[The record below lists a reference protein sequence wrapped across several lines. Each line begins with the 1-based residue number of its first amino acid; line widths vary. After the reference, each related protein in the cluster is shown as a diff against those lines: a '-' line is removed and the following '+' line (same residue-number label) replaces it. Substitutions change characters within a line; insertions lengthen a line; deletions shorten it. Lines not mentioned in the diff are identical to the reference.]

1 MGSCL
6 AAHMGGRSVNG
17 DGMPRELAGFADH
30 APPAEGFREA
40 LIAGLSRTPKKLPS
54 KFIYDERGSQLFDAI
69 LDRPEYYIPR
79 VEMALLRE
87 HADDIAAI
95 AGLGCAL
102 IDYGS
107 GSMAKARIF
116 LSRLKNPAV
125 YVPVD
130 ISAEHLLANARTVAA
145 DFPAIPVYPVC
156 ADFFYAFP
164 LPESARAAQGRLG
177 FFPGSTI
184 GNMTGDERVQFL
196 QRTAE
201 QLQGGG
207 LLVGVDLKKDPA
219 ILRAAYND
227 SAGASAAFN
236 TNILTRANRELG
248 ANFNLPQFRH
258 RAEYKAEA
266 GRMEIGIESL
276 ADQTVRF
283 AGREFR
289 FAASEIIDTQWAYK
303 FTVEEFQALGRQAGF
318 EPSQVWI
325 DDRRLFSIHYLQSR
339 NR

>member
-1 MGSCL
+1 
-6 AAHMGGRSVNG
+6 
-17 DGMPRELAGFADH
+17 MPRELAGFADH

-79 VEMALLRE
+79 VEMEQLRD

-95 AGLGCAL
+95 AGPGCAL

-116 LSRLKNPAV
+116 LSRLKNAAV

-130 ISAEHLLANARTVAA
+130 ISAEHLLANAKGVAA
-145 DFPAIPVYPVC
+145 DFPAVPVYPVC

-164 LPESARAAQGRLG
+164 LPEPARTAQGRLG

-196 QRTAE
+196 GRTAE

-207 LLVGVDLKKDPA
+207 LLIGVDLKKDPA

-248 ANFNLPQFRH
+248 ADFNLPQFRH
-258 RAEYKAEA
+258 RAEYNAAA

-276 ADQTVRF
+276 ADQTVGF

-289 FAASEIIDTQWAYK
+289 FAAGEIVDTQWAYK

>member
-1 MGSCL
+1 
-6 AAHMGGRSVNG
+6 
-17 DGMPRELAGFADH
+17 MPRELAGFADH

-79 VEMALLRE
+79 VEMHLLRD
-87 HADDIAAI
+87 HADGIAEI
-95 AGLGCAL
+95 AGTGCAL

-116 LSRLKNPAV
+116 LSRLKNAAV

-130 ISAEHLLANARTVAA
+130 ISAEHLRANAKAVAV
-145 DFPAIPVYPVC
+145 DFHAVPVYPVC

-164 LPESARAAQGRLG
+164 LPEPARKAESRLG
-177 FFPGSTI
+177 FVPGSTI

-236 TNILTRANRELG
+236 TNILVRANRELG
-248 ANFNLPQFRH
+248 ADFDLAAFRH
-258 RAEYKAEA
+258 RAEYDAA
-266 GRMEIGIESL
+266 HGRMEIGIESL
-276 ADQTVRF
+276 TSQTVHVGDAAF
-283 AGREFR
+283 AFDGGEVTV
-289 FAASEIIDTQWAYK
+289 TQYAYK
-303 FTVEEFQALGRQAGF
+303 FTVEEFVSAARAAGF
-318 EPSQVWI
+318 APRRVWT
-325 DDRRLFSIHYLQSR
+325 DADRMVAIHFLAA
-339 NR
+339 